1 MNASVGCKQDLKYI
15 SAKLSVK
22 CKCQRIQK
30 ECRSRLTSLTKNV
43 YNEKQVKDEGA
54 VRMSDVYATI
64 NYVLVNLINEIWEV
78 EGKAI
83 ITDEFKDITNNDMHV
98 IEAIGLGEGNN
109 MSTIAK
115 KLNITVG
122 SLTTAVNSLVKKGYV
137 DRFRSKEDR
146 RVVYVR
152 LLEKGENAYHHHED
166 YHKQMTQA
174 IVDKLD
180 ESEIPELLKTLDA
193 LTGFFTDYT
202 RESKEKSSDS
212 MDKE

>member
-1 MNASVGCKQDLKYI
+1 
-15 SAKLSVK
+15 
-22 CKCQRIQK
+22 
-30 ECRSRLTSLTKNV
+30 
-43 YNEKQVKDEGA
+43 
-54 VRMSDVYATI
+54 
-64 NYVLVNLINEIWEV
+64 
-78 EGKAI
+78 
-83 ITDEFKDITNNDMHV
+83 
-98 IEAIGLGEGNN
+98 
-109 MSTIAK
+109 
-115 KLNITVG
+115 
-122 SLTTAVNSLVKKGYV
+122 VKKGYV

-180 ESEIPELLKTLDA
+180 ESEIPVLLKTLDA

-212 MDKE
+212 MDKEQTKND

>member
-1 MNASVGCKQDLKYI
+1 MKEYYHLGELLERIFHHSSSLEQKYI
-15 SAKLSVK
+15 AQSS
-22 CKCQRIQK
+22 
-30 ECRSRLTSLTKNV
+30 
-43 YNEKQVKDEGA
+43 
-54 VRMSDVYATI
+54 
-64 NYVLVNLINEIWEV
+64 
-78 EGKAI
+78 
-83 ITDEFKDITNNDMHV
+83 FKDISANDMH
-98 IEAIGLGEGNN
+98 ILEAIGKDEARN
-109 MSTIAK
+109 MSTVARK
-115 KLNITVG
+115 VRVTVG
-122 SLTTAVNSLVKKGYV
+122 TLTIAMNNLVKKGYV

-180 ESEIPELLKTLDA
+180 KSEIPVLLKTLDA

>member
-1 MNASVGCKQDLKYI
+1 MNASAGCKQNLKYI

-137 DRFRSKEDR
+137 DR

-152 LLEKGENAYHHHED
+152 LLEKGEKAYHHHED

-180 ESEIPELLKTLDA
+180 ESEITVLLKTLDA
-193 LTGFFTDYT
+193 LTGFFIDYT

>member
-122 SLTTAVNSLVKKGYV
+122 SLTTAVNSL
-137 DRFRSKEDR
+137 
-146 RVVYVR
+146 
-152 LLEKGENAYHHHED
+152 LEKGENAYHHHED

-180 ESEIPELLKTLDA
+180 ESEIPVLLKTLDA

>member
-15 SAKLSVK
+15 STKLSVK

-122 SLTTAVNSLVKKGYV
+122 SLTTAVNSLVK
-137 DRFRSKEDR
+137 
-146 RVVYVR
+146 RV
-152 LLEKGENAYHHHED
+152 
-166 YHKQMTQA
+166 M
-174 IVDKLD
+174 
-180 ESEIPELLKTLDA
+180 
-193 LTGFFTDYT
+193 LTGSAAKRIDGSYMCVFWKKGKMHIIIMKIIIS
-202 RESKEKSSDS
+202 R
-212 MDKE
+212 

>member
-78 EGKAI
+78 K
-83 ITDEFKDITNNDMHV
+83 
-98 IEAIGLGEGNN
+98 
-109 MSTIAK
+109 
-115 KLNITVG
+115 
-122 SLTTAVNSLVKKGYV
+122 
-137 DRFRSKEDR
+137 
-146 RVVYVR
+146 VR
-152 LLEKGENAYHHHED
+152 QLLRMN
-166 YHKQMTQA
+166 
-174 IVDKLD
+174 
-180 ESEIPELLKTLDA
+180 LKILPTMIC
-193 LTGFFTDYT
+193 T
-202 RESKEKSSDS
+202 S
-212 MDKE
+212 

>member
-1 MNASVGCKQDLKYI
+1 MNASVGCKQNLKYI
-15 SAKLSVK
+15 STKLSVK

-98 IEAIGLGEGNN
+98 IEAIGIGEPKN

-115 KLNITVG
+115 ALHVTTG
-122 SLTTAVNSLVKKGYV
+122 TLTISMNSLVKKGYV
-137 DRFRSKEDR
+137 KRERSETDR
-146 RVVYVR
+146 RVVHIM
-152 LLEKGENAYHHHED
+152 LTAKGSEYDTVLGLDNGADD
-166 YHKQMTQA
+166 Y
-174 IVDKLD
+174 IRNL
-180 ESEIPELLKTLDA
+180 S
-193 LTGFFTDYT
+193 G
-202 RESKEKSSDS
+202 
-212 MDKE
+212 

>member
-1 MNASVGCKQDLKYI
+1 M
-15 SAKLSVK
+15 
-22 CKCQRIQK
+22 
-30 ECRSRLTSLTKNV
+30 TKNV

-54 VRMSDVYATI
+54 ARMSDVYATI

-180 ESEIPELLKTLDA
+180 ESEIPVLLKTLDA

-202 RESKEKSSDS
+202 RESKGKSSDS

>member
-83 ITDEFKDITNNDMHV
+83 ITDEFKDITNN
-98 IEAIGLGEGNN
+98 N

-146 RVVYVR
+146 RIVYVR

-180 ESEIPELLKTLDA
+180 KSEIPVLLKTLDA